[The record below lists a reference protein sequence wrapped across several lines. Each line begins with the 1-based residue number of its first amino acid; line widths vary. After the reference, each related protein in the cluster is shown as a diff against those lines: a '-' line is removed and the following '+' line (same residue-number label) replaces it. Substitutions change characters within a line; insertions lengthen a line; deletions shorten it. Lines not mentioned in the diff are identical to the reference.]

1 MKTNFIRLNI
11 LFAAFVVLLFS
22 SCNNKT
28 EENIELWYNK
38 PAKTWEEAL
47 PIGNGRLGAMIYGDP
62 QVEQIQFNEE
72 TLWNGSPRKY
82 QRDNAYKSLDKIRQ
96 LLFEGKQ
103 DEAEKLAAKTFMGRL
118 AYEDEFPVLKA
129 QWVDSINHLDIVKKG
144 VLFNFDD
151 SSWPEMFIDYKSVWE
166 RKGLPDMNG
175 AVLFRKTIEVPA
187 EWKGKSLKI
196 HLGKIKD
203 HDFTYI
209 NGHLI
214 GTKDESNTNRIY
226 TIPAKYVKTGKN
238 IIAVLINNY
247 VSTGGFN
254 AVRTGPKKMNITPLN
269 LKADPLFIEGNWKYK
284 VIDTKPPYYP
294 QYQAKYQPFGV
305 VKIEFEAHDSI
316 SNFRRSLELNNALA
330 KTSYNVD
337 GVQYQREYLASHPDN
352 LIAVKLSSNKKNLL
366 NFKASL
372 ETLHAIHDIEKVDDH
387 TLALSL
393 KVEDGEMKGTAYLNI
408 STNDGTV
415 NIKDNHIVVS
425 NASEAVIKLI
435 AATNYKAYNDISGN
449 DKEICDA
456 QLPQIESLKYDDI
469 KASHLNDYKPIFNR
483 FSVDLGDHEKRHTPT
498 DERIFNVKNQE
509 DKDLAAL
516 YVQYA
521 RYLMLSSGRE
531 GTNPPNLQGI
541 WNEEIYPAW
550 GSKYTTNINCEM
562 NFWPV
567 EPLNI
572 SECHNTLFKLIDEV
586 AIEGAKTAK
595 SYYNAHGWVHHHNT
609 DQWRGTAP
617 INNSNHGIWV
627 TGGAW
632 LSHHLWEHYLYTQD
646 KDFLENKAYP
656 LLKGSA
662 EFFVD
667 FLVKDPKTGYLISTP
682 SNSPEHGGLVA
693 GPTMDHQIIRSL
705 FKIVIEC
712 ADILDTDHEFASVLK
727 DKLAQI
733 APDQIGKHDQLQEWM
748 EDKDDITNHHRH
760 ISHLWGVHPGN
771 EITWDNNPE
780 LMKAAKQS
788 LIYRGDDGTGWS
800 LAWKINFW
808 ARFLDGNHAN
818 TMIKMLLGSALD
830 PERNGGGGSYPN
842 LFDAHPP
849 FQIDGNFGGAAG
861 IVEMIMQ
868 SHQGYIQVLP
878 ALPDSWQSG
887 SIKGLKARGGF
898 EISMSWN
905 EGKLISLSV
914 LSTAGN
920 KLKIKYGDKMV
931 KKETKAGETYQ
942 INSLIE

>member
-11 LFAAFVVLLFS
+11 LFAAIIVVLVS
-22 SCNNKT
+22 SCNNKK
-28 EENIELWYNK
+28 EEIIELWYNK

-62 QVEQIQFNEE
+62 QIEQIQFNEE

-96 LLFEGKQ
+96 LLFDGKQ
-103 DEAEKLAAKTFMGRL
+103 DIAEKLAAKTFMGRL

-144 VLFNFDD
+144 VLSSFDD
-151 SSWPEMFIDYKSVWE
+151 STWPEMFIDYKSVWE

-175 AVLFRKTIEVPA
+175 AVLFRKTIDIPA
-187 EWKGKSLKI
+187 QWKGKSLKI

-226 TIPAKYVKTGKN
+226 TIPAKFVKTGKN
-238 IIAVLINNY
+238 VIAVLINNY

-254 AVRTGPKKMNITPLN
+254 AVRTGPKKMNITPVN
-269 LKADPLFIEGNWKYK
+269 FKADPLFIEGNWKYK
-284 VIDTKPPYYP
+284 VIDRKPPYYP
-294 QYQAKYQPFGV
+294 EYQAKYQPFGV
-305 VKIEFEAHDSI
+305 VRIEFEGHDSI
-316 SNFRRSLELNNALA
+316 TNFRRSLEINNALS
-330 KTSYNVD
+330 KTSYTCN

-352 LIAVKLSSNKKNLL
+352 LIAVKLSSNKKNQL
-366 NFKASL
+366 NFKACL
-372 ETLHAIHDIEKVDDH
+372 ETLHAIYNIEKIDDQ
-387 TLALSL
+387 TLALSI

-408 STNDGTV
+408 SSNDGIV
-415 NIKDNHIVVS
+415 NIKDNQIVVS

-435 AATNYKAYNDISGN
+435 ASTNYKAYNDISGN
-449 DKEICDA
+449 AKEICDA
-456 QLPQIESLKYDDI
+456 QLPIIESLQYDEI
-469 KASHLNDYKPIFNR
+469 RTSHLNDYKPIFNR
-483 FSVDLGDHEKRHTPT
+483 FSIDLGDHEKRQTPT
-498 DERIFNVKNQE
+498 DERIFNIKNQE

-595 SYYNAHGWVHHHNT
+595 AYYSAKGWVHHHNT

-632 LSHHLWEHYLYTQD
+632 LAHHLWEHYMYTQD
-646 KDFLENKAYP
+646 KEFLKTKAYP

-662 EFFVD
+662 EFFAD

-705 FKIVIEC
+705 FKIVIESS
-712 ADILDTDHEFASVLK
+712 DILDTDHEFAAMLK
-727 DKLAQI
+727 DKLTQM
-733 APDQIGKHDQLQEWM
+733 APDQIGKHGQLQEWM
-748 EDKDDITNHHRH
+748 EDKDDTTDTHRH

-868 SHQGYIQVLP
+868 SHQGYIQLLP

-898 EISMSWN
+898 EIDMEWN
-905 EGKLISLSV
+905 EGKLYSLSV

-920 KLKIKYGDKMV
+920 KLKIKYGKQMIEQ
-931 KKETKAGETYQ
+931 ETRAGETYQ
-942 INSLIE
+942 INNLIN